1 MVAGRRDKAR
11 GHVVAEKRNFRDVGS
26 ILDLLFSEYPSVV
39 WTPNGMPGRSM
50 LSCAP
55 KSATLPVKV
64 EGWSSQQRAGWACEG
79 HLTRIG
85 HLNCQ
90 HRVVSDCR
98 RGLAR
103 HLLDDRPSST
113 PAAIIQEGAGQVF
126 TSLVAASRQLELEH
140 GTLRYVR

>member
-1 MVAGRRDKAR
+1 MVVGRRDKAR

-26 ILDLLFSEYPSVV
+26 ILDLLFSEYPNVV
-39 WTPNGMPGRSM
+39 WWPKRMPGRSM

-64 EGWSSQQRAGWACEG
+64 EEWSSHSMPVGPAKV
-79 HLTRIG
+79 TRIG

-103 HLLDDRPSST
+103 LLLDDRPSST